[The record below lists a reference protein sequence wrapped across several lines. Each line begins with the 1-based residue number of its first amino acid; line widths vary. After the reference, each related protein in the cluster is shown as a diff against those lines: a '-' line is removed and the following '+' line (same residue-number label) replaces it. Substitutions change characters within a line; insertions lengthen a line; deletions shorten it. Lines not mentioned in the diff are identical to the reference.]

1 MVFQVQCLSFKC
13 QPYLANIF
21 CFIYCLLLFSFL
33 LDLIVYGIPNLLGGY
48 LACFQLNCKSGLSLL
63 VVISHLLS
71 KCSEVA
77 ATSFSLFYNMIFFV
91 ASKRSRN
98 EDIITL
104 QILAELS
111 CLQIFIQDQTRNI
124 SEIKIEGNKISKKK

>member
-1 MVFQVQCLSFKC
+1 M
-13 QPYLANIF
+13 
-21 CFIYCLLLFSFL
+21 
-33 LDLIVYGIPNLLGGY
+33 
-48 LACFQLNCKSGLSLL
+48 

-124 SEIKIEGNKISKKK
+124 SEIKIEGNKISKKKVNSELLNERQTFTVSFIPLGLDSEVIMRPSVTEINAKLRNIIVLDSDVTAIYKKV